1 MAMPEDT
8 ASVLD
13 ILPKNFA
20 VRVAIM
26 GLVILALFVVAY
38 LPWYFIEKKNK
49 KKEA

>member
-8 ASVLD
+8 ASILD

-20 VRVAIM
+20 LRVCIM
-26 GLVILALFVVAY
+26 GLVIIVFFVAAY
-38 LPWYFIEKKNK
+38 IPWYIIERKNK